1 VLMQRVE
8 RAIGK
13 IRPEGGFVNRSFW
26 GVVCALIV
34 PSVILPSVVRAQDE
48 LNVSEQW
55 GGTSGSVV
63 NSPNSATPLSP
74 IAEITQTPESTP
86 VVDISHGT
94 SKVSPDSQPVE
105 PISTVTPTPTPE
117 VTRSAD
123 PTPNTDQ
130 ISTSHLPAP
139 GSALPTEP
147 FARQLPG
154 KETLKFPGYV
164 YESIPKIE
172 ESQDSFVAI
181 PDRWRMFYAG
191 KWYDPYNQNV
201 LKADIP
207 VFGSPGHEW
216 FFEVSAISDSLFENR
231 NLPVPV
237 GFAST
242 TEPNSNDAFGG
253 GKQFM
258 FVQNVVTSFS
268 LIRGNTSFKPPELEI
283 RVAPV
288 FNFNHVEVQEDGA
301 LRADPETGNIR
312 NDNKVSFQELFADIH
327 LANISDRY
335 DFISSRVG
343 IQQFNA
349 DFRGFLY
356 NDNQPGVRLFGN
368 YNDNKTQFNLAW
380 FSRLDKDTNSGV
392 NTLFRDRYEDVYI
405 ANMFQQ
411 DLISLG
417 HTVQFTVAHRS
428 DLAGNYP
435 DHYNEND
442 VLIRPTAIGDQR
454 PKNIHATYFG
464 VGGDGHFGRINSTT
478 QFYYVTG
485 AETHNAIAQRRTT
498 INAAMF
504 AQEFSYDIDWVR
516 LRGSFFWSSGDK
528 DPFDSQANGFDTIF
542 DNPNFAGGDLS
553 FWQRQSI
560 PLIGGGIT
568 NLVNRNSLVPNLR
581 PGKEEGQSNYVNP
594 GLRMYNVGIDIE
606 VLPELKLINNASFL
620 QFDEV
625 NTLEVVR
632 QDGSFGRNIGYD
644 LSTGFLYRP
653 FLNNNIQIRTG
664 ASCLLPTGATK
675 NLFGNEVLY
684 SLFGN
689 LILQY

>member
-1 VLMQRVE
+1 MLMQRVE
-8 RAIGK
+8 PTIK
-13 IRPEGGFVNRSFW
+13 NVRPHSRYLHRSLRYLLC
-26 GVVCALIV
+26 VIAA
-34 PSVILPSVVRAQDE
+34 PSVIFTSAVYGQDE
-48 LNVSEQW
+48 LNVSDQW
-55 GGTSGSVV
+55 SVSTPADISPTSLPAPSSTAVEVV
-63 NSPNSATPLSP
+63 
-74 IAEITQTPESTP
+74 QTPEATKVAEVSEVTPGGSTGSRSIEEDP
-86 VVDISHGT
+86 
-94 SKVSPDSQPVE
+94 SPAST
-105 PISTVTPTPTPE
+105 PISTPTPQAE
-117 VTRSAD
+117 M
-123 PTPNTDQ
+123 

-139 GSALPTEP
+139 GSAVPSEP

-154 KETLKFPGYV
+154 KEVQKFPGYV

-207 VFGSPGHEW
+207 VFGSPGHDW
-216 FFEVSAISDSLFENR
+216 FFEVSAISDSLLENR

-258 FVQNVVTSFS
+258 FVQNVITSFS

-335 DFISSRVG
+335 DFISSRIG

-442 VLIRPTAIGDQR
+442 VLIRPAAIGDQR

-464 VGGDGHFGRINSTT
+464 AGGDGHFGRVNSTT

-504 AQEFSYDIDWVR
+504 AQELSYDIDWIR

-528 DPFDSQANGFDTIF
+528 DPFDGQANGFDTIF

-568 NLVNRNSLVPNLR
+568 NLVNRNSLIPNLR

-625 NTLEVVR
+625 NTLEVLR